1 MPRVLANAKQM
12 TFEEYLE
19 FEKTAQ
25 ARHEFVDGF
34 IFAMAGGTDNHNSIT
49 LNIATTI
56 KPKARAGTCRVFSSD
71 MTLLTPNGIGY
82 YPDVFVTCQEDN
94 DGSRVK
100 RFPCFVVE
108 VLSKSTEDID
118 RGEKW
123 ENYRKIHTLQ
133 SYILVSQKKAL
144 VEVYKRQQDGSWIYS
159 VLENEGTLEL
169 PCINAALT
177 LEQIYEDIDFSK
189 QES

>member
-1 MPRVLANAKQM
+1 MPRILENAKQM
-12 TFEEYLE
+12 SFEEYLE
-19 FEKTAQ
+19 FEKTAKT
-25 ARHEFVDGF
+25 RHEFVDGF
-34 IFAMAGGTDNHNSIT
+34 VFAMAGGTDNHNSIT
-49 LNIATTI
+49 LNIATELKSST
-56 KPKARAGTCRVFSSD
+56 RAASCRIFSSD
-71 MTLLTPNGIGY
+71 VTLLTPSGIGY
-82 YPDVFVTCQEDN
+82 YPDVFVTCQEEN

-100 RFPCFVVE
+100 RFPCFLVE

-123 ENYRKIHTLQ
+123 ENYRNIHALQ

-144 VEVYKRQQDGSWIYS
+144 VEIYKRQQDGSWLYS
-159 VLENEGTLEL
+159 VLENKGGFDL
-169 PCINAALT
+169 PCIDATLT